1 MISKASKEQ
10 QSGFPLRQK
19 KKYRGDKFMLQ
30 LLRLAKM
37 VLALR
42 TAALVQSPPGT
53 ELMMWLIAS
62 AHRVIMTDAGQAA

>member
-1 MISKASKEQ
+1 
-10 QSGFPLRQK
+10 
-19 KKYRGDKFMLQ
+19 MLQ

-62 AHRVIMTDAGQAA
+62 AHGVIMTDAGQAV